1 MWSLDIPGWKKLE
14 IRFLVFDYN
23 GTLAVDGK
31 LLPELGE
38 KLKQLAGTFE
48 IHVVTADTFGK
59 ATAELKGLP
68 CKLKILPKENQAEA
82 KREYVAALG
91 AANVAAIGNGRND
104 RLMLETAALGIALIQ
119 AEGAAVATVNNA
131 DVVCTRAVDAFN
143 LLLFPKRL
151 TATLRG

>member
-38 KLKQLAGTFE
+38 KLKQLSGIFE

-59 ATAELKGLP
+59 AAVELKGLP

-91 AANVAAIGNGRND
+91 AASVAAIGNGRND

-131 DVVCTRAVDAFN
+131 DVVCTHATDAFD
-143 LLLFPKRL
+143 LFLHPKRL